1 MRAWMTAMVLV
12 VAGCKGHKD
21 KATPN
26 ASAKSALA
34 VPKVSV
40 ASVLAKETPAPPFLL
55 LVDDSENVRM
65 AAALT
70 WADLDAQ
77 KIKIAKKAGP
87 LEFLDRQMR
96 EDFAL
101 GKTPMQGV
109 TFWDSMEDAIDL
121 ASLEDTRHRN
131 DTGDMDDPPPPE
143 EGDMPDDGADESGGT
158 GTAMALDEGKMGKAD
173 AERAEGQYKMVP
185 NQEDPQLARQQAIE
199 QARNA
204 GILGAKRSGVDGP
217 PLSWE
222 DDIRPNDDGTPS
234 RIARV
239 EGSVMPNGTFERLRV
254 MIFIAPTAKAT
265 KLIDVIRETGGAI
278 AVENAGKIRPLNL
291 EFDARDYAMQSSEY
305 WLEARVSTKGIVVE
319 GVPDKAVEVAKVEEL
334 AAAIAKAR
342 EARGADA
349 ESPVD
354 VLVDPDVDVQRM
366 TDVMVALETAGVHTI
381 GIGPMPSAEQLA
393 RRGKRIA
400 TMHLGVPN
408 AQGDLDKKE
417 IRKVVKA
424 NLGTIKGCY
433 DKALVENPA
442 LTGTVSAQF
451 FISPKGTVASSS
463 AAGVDPAV
471 SDCIA
476 AAIKTFVF
484 PKPNGGGGV
493 QVNYP
498 FTMRP

>member
-1 MRAWMTAMVLV
+1 MRAWVAAIVLV
-12 VAGCKGHKD
+12 AAGCKGHKD
-21 KATPN
+21 KAPAN

-40 ASVLAKETPAPPFLL
+40 ATVLAKETPAPPFLL

-65 AAALT
+65 AAAST

-87 LEFLDRQMR
+87 LEYLDRQMR

-101 GKTPMQGV
+101 GRTPMQGV
-109 TFWDSMEDAIDL
+109 TSWDSMTDDDIDL
-121 ASLEDTRHRN
+121 ASLEDTRPN
-131 DTGDMDDPPPPE
+131 DTGLDDPPPPE
-143 EGDMPDDGADESGGT
+143 EEDMPDDGEDESGGT
-158 GTAMALDEGKMGKAD
+158 GTAMAIDEGRMGKAD
-173 AERAEGQYKMVP
+173 AERAEGQYKMVK

-204 GILGAKRSGVDGP
+204 GILGGKRSGVGGP
-217 PLSWE
+217 PLAWDGE
-222 DDIRPNDDGTPS
+222 VRLNDDGTPS
-234 RIARV
+234 RVAQT
-239 EGSVMPNGTFERLRV
+239 EGSVMPNGTFERLRL
-254 MIFIAPTAKAT
+254 MIVIAPTAKAT
-265 KLIDVIRETGGAI
+265 KLIDVVRETGGAI
-278 AVENAGKIRPLNL
+278 AVEHAGKIRPLNL
-291 EFDARDYAMQSSEY
+291 EFDARDYAMQSSDY
-305 WLEARVSTKGIVVE
+305 WLEARVSAKGIVVE
-319 GVPDKAVEVAKVEEL
+319 SVPDKPIEVAKPDEL

-342 EARGADA
+342 EVRGADA
-349 ESPVD
+349 EAPVD

-366 TDVMVALETAGVHTI
+366 TDVMVALEVAGVHMI

-393 RRGKRIA
+393 RRGKRISA
-400 TMHLGVPN
+400 LHLGVPN

-424 NLGTIKGCY
+424 NLGAIKGCY
-433 DKALVENPA
+433 DKALVENPT
-442 LTGTVSAQF
+442 LSGTVSAQF
-451 FISPKGTVASSS
+451 FITPKGTVATAS
-463 AAGVDPAV
+463 ASGVDPAL
-471 SDCIA
+471 SECIA
-476 AAIKTFVF
+476 AVIKTFVF